1 VHKSLLITA
10 TAVIPFISGC
20 SSSDAKAAAWINAT
34 YTRSEIEWA
43 CGNTQPNTAGLDW
56 YPEIGFTFEELNAAW
71 RDECRQFGE
80 AAEEPAPEEQWA
92 DQPSAAEEPAAE
104 GTTGSAQRVQVI
116 GPEGEDGVFT
126 WVVDEVAI
134 VGDPNREV
142 PTECPTPLLPE
153 ADSRFVFFRFALEDS
168 GRSNYYAWYY
178 ELGLVGEK
186 GYVPYM
192 GYSAISSDFTDGF
205 GEGVTGD
212 LRSSCIPS
220 QFHDR
225 YDGLYYECCGN
236 PMMGWGVGL
245 GETGVMYRVD
255 PEATRTGLV
264 IARVFALVPRNDG
277 IDVWD
282 YPYLGEEIATIPM
295 FWLESGE
302 SLGRDRVDLS
312 SIRLTDPRTAGAN
325 DVPTAEEPA
334 PEEKP
339 VDEPPTAEEPAPEEK
354 YADEQVSSCGGD
366 YRYDNELPIS
376 VCSESASVALFQ
388 DALGVEPDGYFGPG
402 TQTALIMLQ
411 DRAGLPITRRI
422 DAITWA
428 HLGVTANAPYDDL
441 NGDGVIDA
449 SEFPG

>member
-1 VHKSLLITA
+1 MLPLVVHRSLLA
-10 TAVIPFISGC
+10 AVSGLVPLVAGC
-20 SSSDAKAAAWINAT
+20 ANSENNASTWINDT
-34 YTRSEIEWA
+34 YSRSEIEWA
-43 CGNTQPNTAGLDW
+43 CDNTQPNTAGLDW
-56 YPEIGFTFEELNAAW
+56 YPEIGFSLEELTSAW
-71 RDECRQFGE
+71 SEECRQFGK
-80 AAEEPAPEEQWA
+80 AAEEPAAEE
-92 DQPSAAEEPAAE
+92 PAAEEPAAE
-104 GTTGSAQRVQVI
+104 GTIGGAQTVRLI
-116 GPEGEDGVFT
+116 GPEGEDGLFT

-134 VGDPNREV
+134 VSDPNREV
-142 PTECPTPLLPE
+142 PIECPTPLLPE
-153 ADSRFVFFRFALEDS
+153 AGSRFVFFRFELEDS

-178 ELGLVGEK
+178 ELGLMGEK

-192 GYSAISSDFTDGF
+192 GYSSMSSDFTDGF
-205 GEGVTGD
+205 GEGVTSD

-236 PMMGWGVGL
+236 PMRGWGVGL

-255 PEATRTGLV
+255 PDATRIGLV
-264 IARVFALVPRNDG
+264 IARVFALVPRDDG

-302 SLGRDRVDLS
+302 SVGRDRVDLS
-312 SIRLTDPRTAGAN
+312 SILLTDPRTAWAN
-325 DVPTAEEPA
+325 D
-334 PEEKP
+334 
-339 VDEPPTAEEPAPEEK
+339 PPTAEEPAPEDQWADDPPTAEGPAPEEQW
-354 YADEQVSSCGGD
+354 ADEQVSSCGGE

-388 DALGVEPDGYFGPG
+388 EALGVEPDGYFGPG

-422 DAITWA
+422 DAATWA